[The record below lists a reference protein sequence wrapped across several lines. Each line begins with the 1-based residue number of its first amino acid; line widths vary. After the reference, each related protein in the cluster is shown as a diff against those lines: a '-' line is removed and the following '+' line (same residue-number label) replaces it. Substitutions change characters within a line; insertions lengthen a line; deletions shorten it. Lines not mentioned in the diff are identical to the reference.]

1 MDVVIS
7 VQNVSKD
14 FGQERVLK
22 NVSREFERG
31 KIHGIVGNNGSG
43 KTVLMKC
50 ICGLL
55 PVSEGEIRI
64 NGQKIS
70 PGKPLPEFVGAIIE
84 SPGFLP
90 YPSGFANLKSLNA
103 LRRSLSDS
111 QIREK
116 MEEIGLDSHSRK
128 SVRKYSL
135 GMKQKLGILQAT
147 MEDQKILLLDEP
159 MNGLDAAG
167 VETVRALL
175 MRKKAEGKLILIATH
190 VQEDVNLLCDE
201 VYRIEN
207 GQLRAI
213 EKQIMA

>member
-1 MDVVIS
+1 MICIDILGVKKAFRTQVVL
-7 VQNVSKD
+7 D
-14 FGQERVLK
+14 
-22 NVSREFERG
+22 
-31 KIHGIVGNNGSG
+31 GIDLHLTGGNIYGVVGRNGSG
-43 KTVLMKC
+43 KSVLMKC

-90 YPSGFANLKSLNA
+90 YLSGFANLKSLNA

-175 MRKKAEGKLILIATH
+175 MRKKAEGTLILIATH

-201 VYRIEN
+201 VYRVEN

-213 EKQIMA
+213 EKQTLA

>member
-1 MDVVIS
+1 M
-7 VQNVSKD
+7 
-14 FGQERVLK
+14 
-22 NVSREFERG
+22 
-31 KIHGIVGNNGSG
+31 
-43 KTVLMKC
+43 
-50 ICGLL
+50 
-55 PVSEGEIRI
+55 
-64 NGQKIS
+64 
-70 PGKPLPEFVGAIIE
+70 
-84 SPGFLP
+84 P
-90 YPSGFANLKSLNA
+90 YLSGFANLKSLNA

-167 VETVRALL
+167 VETVRALP

-207 GQLRAI
+207 GQIRAI
-213 EKQIMA
+213 KKQTLA